1 MVFKWHKKSKLTKTE
16 RAIKTRGA
24 LILLV
29 SRYTHHI
36 YMKNN
41 PMTVISAS
49 CLHNEHE
56 MHTEICEIQLAYIFT
71 KWDLFSL
78 KSYWRKFWVIFLMFV
93 LFFLCDKTQKWAIM
107 IILNCCNCI
116 WNHWSWHFAFYSFLI
131 QMEVPQC
138 LFHAGPWNKWA

>member
-41 PMTVISAS
+41 PMTVISVS

-56 MHTEICEIQLAYIFT
+56 MHTEICEIQLAYIFY
-71 KWDLFSL
+71 KMRLIFPKKLLKEVLGYFFNVCLILPVWQNSEMSHNDYSKLLQLYMKSL
-78 KSYWRKFWVIFLMFV
+78 KLAFCFLQ
-93 LFFLCDKTQKWAIM
+93 LFNTDGSSTVFISCRAMK
-107 IILNCCNCI
+107 
-116 WNHWSWHFAFYSFLI
+116 
-131 QMEVPQC
+131 
-138 LFHAGPWNKWA
+138 